1 MPDLTDRKELSAYT
15 FVKKRRPKPKR
26 VDIDEEESDFDKISR
41 TITKPLLIEHKDI
54 SVERAEQLVQNA
66 KAQKVPSTRLSRMAT
81 FGGLGISLGLGTVAE
96 VSKRAIGLSPV
107 QKSGKSRL
115 DGSVILSEANAERI
129 VETLC
134 KVRGAALKIGQIIS
148 IQDDSLINSQVS
160 QIFERV
166 RQSADYMP
174 EWQMTRV
181 MVMHII
187 CLILLQS
194 LPKDRT
200 FKNVQIKFGFS
211 KLLYKSN
218 KCT

>member
-1 MPDLTDRKELSAYT
+1 MIANLPDLTDRKALTAYT

-26 VDIDEEESDFDKISR
+26 VVVDEESDFDKISR
-41 TITKPLLIEHKDI
+41 ITKPLRIEHKDI
-54 SVERAEQLVQNA
+54 SVERSEQLVQNA

-96 VSKRAIGLSPV
+96 VSKRALGLSQV
-107 QKSGKSRL
+107 QKSGSRL

-181 MVMHII
+181 MVCNCNYIQSQWRH
-187 CLILLQS
+187 LLM
-194 LPKDRT
+194 
-200 FKNVQIKFGFS
+200 
-211 KLLYKSN
+211 
-218 KCT
+218 C

>member
-1 MPDLTDRKELSAYT
+1 
-15 FVKKRRPKPKR
+15 
-26 VDIDEEESDFDKISR
+26 
-41 TITKPLLIEHKDI
+41 
-54 SVERAEQLVQNA
+54 
-66 KAQKVPSTRLSRMAT
+66 MAT

>member
-1 MPDLTDRKELSAYT
+1 MIANLPDLTDRKALTAHT
-15 FVKKRRPKPKR
+15 FVKKRRHKPKP
-26 VDIDEEESDFDKISR
+26 VIDDGSDFDKISR
-41 TITKPLLIEHKDI
+41 VTKPVLTEHKDF
-54 SVERAEQLVQNA
+54 SVERAEKLVRNA
-66 KAQKVPSTRLSRMAT
+66 KEQKVPSTRLSRMAT

-181 MVMHII
+181 MV
-187 CLILLQS
+187 
-194 LPKDRT
+194 
-200 FKNVQIKFGFS
+200 
-211 KLLYKSN
+211 
-218 KCT
+218 CTTYRECDVI